1 MPVVAVKLPEKLFR
15 QIARLVA
22 DGAFETPGQFLET
35 AAFNQLALEAGA
47 PPETLGRDAPHAV
60 ARAGAHAR
68 EETPAANRTK
78 SVPRAPERAGSVVLR
93 TSVRERVPNEYARA
107 DDRKESFGDLD
118 GALHRLSL
126 AQLIDKALP
135 EAAPAK
141 PRPGD
146 ERLWVQFN
154 RVFGLKVACR
164 WIACAS
170 AGAQTWP
177 EVSVCT
183 DAMASDVAELGSALE
198 RADAMAGRKRDEL
211 LATGLPRR
219 RNMASLDRF
228 VSQTIA
234 RITRAGTVYPGAVL
248 QYSLAVLDGRRI
260 ALTDR
265 GSFFAQMPNPI
276 LDAVLFAATTTLSR
290 DEQKFLL

>member
-35 AAFNQLALEAGA
+35 AAVNQLALEAC
-47 PPETLGRDAPHAV
+47 PP
-60 ARAGAHAR
+60 
-68 EETPAANRTK
+68 
-78 SVPRAPERAGSVVLR
+78 
-93 TSVRERVPNEYARA
+93 
-107 DDRKESFGDLD
+107 
-118 GALHRLSL
+118 
-126 AQLIDKALP
+126 P

-211 LATGLPRR
+211 LATGLP
-219 RNMASLDRF
+219 
-228 VSQTIA
+228 
-234 RITRAGTVYPGAVL
+234 
-248 QYSLAVLDGRRI
+248 
-260 ALTDR
+260 
-265 GSFFAQMPNPI
+265 
-276 LDAVLFAATTTLSR
+276 
-290 DEQKFLL
+290 